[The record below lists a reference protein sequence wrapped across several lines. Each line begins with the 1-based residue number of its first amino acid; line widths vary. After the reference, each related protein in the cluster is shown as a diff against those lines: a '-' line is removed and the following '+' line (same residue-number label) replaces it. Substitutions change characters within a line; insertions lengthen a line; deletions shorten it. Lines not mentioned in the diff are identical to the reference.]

1 MNFKIII
8 EPQAQ
13 KDIEFAYLYYKQKV
27 SVKVAKQ
34 FFSDLN
40 HAYKNLK
47 INPFYQIRLKNY
59 RALPLKKFP
68 YIIFFTILEDTKEI
82 MILAL
87 FNTHQSPEKY
97 PQ

>member
-1 MNFKIII
+1 MNYKIIV

-13 KDIEFAYLYYKQKV
+13 KDIEDAYLYYKQKV
-27 SVKVAKQ
+27 NTKVAKQ
-34 FFSDLN
+34 FFADIN

-47 INPFYQIRLKNY
+47 VNPFYQIRTKGY

-68 YIIFFTILEDTKEI
+68 YIIFFTLLEDSKEI

-87 FNTHQSPEKY
+87 FNTHQNPEKY
-97 PQ
+97 PN